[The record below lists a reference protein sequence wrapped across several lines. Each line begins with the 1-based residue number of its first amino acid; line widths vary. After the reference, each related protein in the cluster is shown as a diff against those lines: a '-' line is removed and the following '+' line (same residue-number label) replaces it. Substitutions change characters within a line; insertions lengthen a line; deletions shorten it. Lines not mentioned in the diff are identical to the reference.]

1 MNNAD
6 EHAALRVRV
15 RHRADAIAAAAM
27 VRALVHGAGG
37 SSSRASVVATVTTEL
52 AQNIVSH
59 AAGNGE
65 VLAWLDGNDIVV
77 RARDWGS
84 GSPLLRSS
92 GMGQGQ
98 ASVRR
103 MMDHVEFEPSSDGGL
118 IVTAR
123 TRISR
128 EPSRPCT

>member
-15 RHRADAIAAAAM
+15 RHRSDAIAAAAM
-27 VRALVHGAGG
+27 VRALVQGAGG

-65 VLAWLDGNDIVV
+65 VLAWLDGDDIVV

-84 GSPLLRSS
+84 GSPVRST

-103 MMDHVEFEPSSDGGL
+103 MMDHVDVRPSPEGGL

-123 TRISR
+123 TRICR

>member
-1 MNNAD
+1 MNLAD

-15 RHRADAIAAAAM
+15 RHRSDAIAAAAM
-27 VRALVHGAGG
+27 VRALVHEAGG
-37 SSSRASVVATVTTEL
+37 SSSQASIVATVMTEL

-65 VLAWLDGNDIVV
+65 VLAWLDGDDVIV
-77 RARDWGS
+77 RAHDWGS
-84 GSPLLRSS
+84 GSPTRST

-103 MMDHVEFEPSSDGGL
+103 MMDHVDVQPSPEGGL

-123 TRISR
+123 TRIRR
-128 EPSRPCT
+128 ESLRPCR

>member
-1 MNNAD
+1 MDEAG

-15 RHRADAIAAAAM
+15 RHRSDAIAAASM
-27 VRALVHGAGG
+27 VRTLVQRAGA
-37 SSSRASVVATVTTEL
+37 STCRASVVATVTTEL

-59 AAGNGE
+59 AGGNGE
-65 VLAWLDGNDIVV
+65 ILAWLDGGDIVV
-77 RARDWGS
+77 RAHDWGS
-84 GSPLLRSS
+84 ASPTRSS

-103 MMDHVEFEPSSDGGL
+103 MMDRVELQPSPEGGL

-123 TRISR
+123 TRIGK
-128 EPSRPCT
+128 EPIRSCT